1 MSSLTPLYVP
11 LVRPS
16 LRPVRQ
22 QPAVAQALAQ
32 EPVYDTAPKRPT
44 DAKATA
50 ARIVEMG
57 RVRRAETPD
66 RTSVP
71 THPIA
76 RAIVVAV
83 PPKAR
88 AAPVGSSLKRC
99 RLIPSRSRSS
109 CGLEPKRPRGEI
121 NPDGERWLTDYVGKF
136 EATRGLL

>member
-1 MSSLTPLYVP
+1 MSSLTPLYIP
-11 LVRPS
+11 PVRPS
-16 LRPVRQ
+16 LRPVR

-32 EPVYDTAPKRPT
+32 EPVYDTASKRPT

-76 RAIVVAV
+76 RAIVVAAA
-83 PPKAR
+83 KAR
-88 AAPVGSSLKRC
+88 AAPVGPPELPDSSR
-99 RLIPSRSRSS
+99 RARDRPV
-109 CGLEPKRPRGEI
+109 GPKGPRR
-121 NPDGERWLTDYVGKF
+121 D
-136 EATRGLL
+136 